1 MWSNNSEEIKLAKGL
16 SLHNAFDGKPTYWD
30 RDEYKY
36 VELRRQLNENEE
48 IYALLTAEEGAY
60 FLYALTDPNPY
71 KLWKNTIFG
80 YTDFM
85 SNFAGNINDSLG
97 VIKLIVELK
106 SIGIVATE
114 YVGKDGNRYIKLSG
128 DPSVRKYLSA
138 TRYLINDKKILAF
151 GIGSKGLSSNLLSGA
166 KFGIVF
172 SGAYRAIEWL
182 FKDEY
187 DLVNFFVNITMD
199 MAKLIVATIVIN
211 IVGPMVVGSALL
223 GGKVIVITAILLL
236 IGIGVTWFLYNIDEQ
251 FKISETIIKNIKSYR
266 NLKPE
271 SYHPDQ
277 FFNQWAKFS
286 HG

>member
-1 MWSNNSEEIKLAKGL
+1 MWSNDSEEIKLAKGL

-106 SIGIVATE
+106 RYWHLASVA
-114 YVGKDGNRYIKLSG
+114 KDYHQI
-128 DPSVRKYLSA
+128 YYQA
-138 TRYLINDKKILAF
+138 Q
-151 GIGSKGLSSNLLSGA
+151 NL
-166 KFGIVF
+166 
-172 SGAYRAIEWL
+172 EL
-182 FKDEY
+182 F
-187 DLVNFFVNITMD
+187 FQ
-199 MAKLIVATIVIN
+199 
-211 IVGPMVVGSALL
+211 ALT
-223 GGKVIVITAILLL
+223 V
-236 IGIGVTWFLYNIDEQ
+236 Q
-251 FKISETIIKNIKSYR
+251 
-266 NLKPE
+266 
-271 SYHPDQ
+271 
-277 FFNQWAKFS
+277 
-286 HG
+286 